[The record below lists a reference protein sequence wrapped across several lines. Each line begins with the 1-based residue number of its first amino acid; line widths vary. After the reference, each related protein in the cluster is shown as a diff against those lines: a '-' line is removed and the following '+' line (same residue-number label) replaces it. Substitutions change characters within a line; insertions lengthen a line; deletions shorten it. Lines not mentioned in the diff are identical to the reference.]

1 MNLNQSSEKKR
12 KKKLEGKGHNCY
24 YHPHWRWMIW
34 NPPIWSWWMV
44 APPYSGKWV
53 TSPTK
58 HLPLASLRRRRAR
71 SCPNLT
77 TGFNGVWK
85 EGAPGV
91 QHHTDSEAVSEFSLV
106 PVLSVKTTP
115 LSLSLSLYI
124 YIHTHTHTHTH
135 THIHIHPFSIF
146 LWVYFNPDLHV
157 RLPFLFYGIFFFS
170 VQVALK
176 TSIAKNGVIFRYWWF
191 PP

>member
-1 MNLNQSSEKKR
+1 MFSNNLKLPFLFQR
-12 KKKLEGKGHNCY
+12 WILIRVVKKKKKWGKGQNCY

-44 APPYSGKWV
+44 TPPYSGKWV

-58 HLPLASLRRRRAR
+58 HLPPAALRRRRAR

-77 TGFNGVWK
+77 TRFNGVWK

-91 QHHTDSEAVSEFSLV
+91 QHHVDSEAVSEFSLV
-106 PVLSVKTTP
+106 PGLPVKTTKI
-115 LSLSLSLYI
+115 YI
-124 YIHTHTHTHTH
+124 YIH
-135 THIHIHPFSIF
+135 FFF
-146 LWVYFNPDLHV
+146 LFQYSFGYIFNPDLHG
-157 RLPFLFYGIFFFS
+157 RLPFLFSGIYFFS

-176 TSIAKNGVIFRYWWF
+176 TSIAKNGVTFRYW
-191 PP
+191 

>member
-1 MNLNQSSEKKR
+1 MFSNNLKLLFLFQTWILIRVVKKKR

-44 APPYSGKWV
+44 APPSSGKWV

-91 QHHTDSEAVSEFSLV
+91 QHHIDSEAVSEFSLV
-106 PVLSVKTTP
+106 PVLPVKTTP
-115 LSLSLSLYI
+115 LSLSLSLSIYI
-124 YIHTHTHTHTH
+124 YIYIYTHTHTHTY
-135 THIHIHPFSIF
+135 ILFQYSFGYISIQ
-146 LWVYFNPDLHV
+146 
-157 RLPFLFYGIFFFS
+157 ICM
-170 VQVALK
+170 
-176 TSIAKNGVIFRYWWF
+176 
-191 PP
+191 